1 MLFWRSGMIGPSVSI
16 MTLFLRA
23 ITTGTEYLIKD
34 SVTWVLF
41 LLALVPIIGYVACI
55 SASIIVIDLY
65 RFRSPSF

>member
-23 ITTGTEYLIKD
+23 ITTRTEYLIKD

-55 SASIIVIDLY
+55 SISIIIIDLY